1 MTDKQ
6 NEIRIRLECVKEELQ
21 KNRMPYEYKGQMV
34 GKIVTL
40 SEWAIEET
48 VCALLDMMESD
59 NEQS

>member
-34 GKIVTL
+34 GKTVTL